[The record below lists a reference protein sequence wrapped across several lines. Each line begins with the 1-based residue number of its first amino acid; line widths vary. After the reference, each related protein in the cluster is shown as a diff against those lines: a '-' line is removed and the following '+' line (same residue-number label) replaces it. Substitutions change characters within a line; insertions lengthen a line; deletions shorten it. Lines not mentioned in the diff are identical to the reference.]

1 MILGAEREGA
11 AEEIDS
17 GEVSSFASAMVQLT
31 EIVSPFTDF
40 CLAGLPRKDMVVRY
54 FAETKGVVGCHY
66 GPSLAVKV
74 RYLKRFLNRISRVLL

>member
-1 MILGAEREGA
+1 MTLGAEREGE
-11 AEEIDS
+11 AEEILS
-17 GEVSSFASAMVQLT
+17 GEDGSFASAVVQLT

-40 CLAGLPRKDMVVRY
+40 CLVGLPRKDMVVRY